1 MPSTPTEPKW
11 WKNSIIYQIYPASF
25 KDSNGDGIG
34 DLPGII
40 SELDYIESLGVDA
53 VWICPMYD
61 SPQYDM
67 GYDISNYQT
76 VYPPYG
82 TFEDMQTL
90 IDACHTRGMRVILD
104 LVVNHTS
111 HEHQWFKE
119 SRASKSSAKRDWYV
133 WRPAKYDANGK
144 RCPPNNWRS
153 IFGGGAWEWDEDT
166 QEYYL
171 HLFCVEQPD
180 LNWEN
185 PEVRQTIYN
194 EAMEF
199 WLKKGV
205 DGFRVDTVNMY
216 SKDPTYPDAPVV
228 SPESDTQ
235 VAFSLFCNGPRIHE
249 YIREMN
255 EVLEKYDAMTVGELA
270 QTPTMEGVL
279 RYVSAAEKQL
289 NMVFS
294 FDVVDLGMGT
304 EYKFLTSKRNWALP
318 ELKTAIQRTQNI
330 LNGTDGWTTVF
341 MENHDQGRSVSRF
354 GSDTSPELRDASA
367 KMLAIFQCTL
377 SGTLFVYQGQE
388 IGMVNAPEEWGV
400 EEYKDVDSTNYY
412 HMVREMSNNDPDQ
425 LKTALLAM
433 QHLARDHARLPMQ
446 WSAEPNAG
454 FSSASAKP
462 WMRAHDNHAE
472 VNVRAQECNAS
483 SVLSFWKTMMRL
495 RKEYADLF
503 VFGIF
508 ELLDEQNGEVF
519 TYVKT
524 AAGRS
529 VLVTLN
535 FSDSPQKAAQAE
547 DRDLKLLI
555 SSAGGNAEG
564 TELQPWEGRVYE
576 LTP

>member
-1 MPSTPTEPKW
+1 MPSAPTDQKW

-40 SELDYIESLGVDA
+40 SELDYIANLGVDA
-53 VWICPMYD
+53 IWICPMYD

-67 GYDISNYQT
+67 GYDVSDYQK

-82 TFEDMQTL
+82 TVEDMQTL
-90 IDACHTRGMRVILD
+90 IDACHARGMRIILD

-119 SRASKSSAKRDWYV
+119 SRASKTNPRRDWYV

-153 IFGGGAWEWDEDT
+153 IFGGPAWEWDETT

-185 PEVRQTIYN
+185 EQVRQTVYTDV
-194 EAMEF
+194 MEF
-199 WLKKGV
+199 WLEKGV

-216 SKDPTYPDAPVV
+216 SKDPAYPDAPVLA
-228 SPESDTQ
+228 PEAETQ

-249 YIREMN
+249 YLKEMN
-255 EVLEKYDAMTVGELA
+255 EVLEKYDAMTVGELG

-279 RYVSAAEKQL
+279 RYVSAAQKQL

-304 EYKFLTSKRNWALP
+304 DYKFLTGKRNWALP

-341 MENHDQGRSVSRF
+341 MENHDQARSVSRF
-354 GSDTSPELRDASA
+354 GSDRTPELREASA
-367 KMLAIFQCTL
+367 KMLAVFQCSL
-377 SGTLFVYQGQE
+377 SGTQYVYQGQE

-412 HMVREMSNNDPDQ
+412 HMVRDMSNGDPRK
-425 LKTALLAM
+425 LKEALLAM

-446 WSAEPNAG
+446 WSAAPNAG
-454 FSSASAKP
+454 FTAASAKP
-462 WMRAHDNHAE
+462 WMRAHDNHTE
-472 VNVRAQECNAS
+472 VNAQAQEGSSS

-495 RKEYADLF
+495 RKEYADVL
-503 VFGIF
+503 VFGTF

-519 TYVKT
+519 SYIKKS
-524 AAGRS
+524 AERE

-535 FSDSPQKAAQAE
+535 FSDSPQKVAQV
-547 DRDLKLLI
+547 DRDAKLLV
-555 SSAGGNAEG
+555 SSAGDGSAD
-564 TELQPWEGRVYE
+564 LQAWEGRIYE
-576 LTP
+576 LSTV